1 LRGGGFAPRQL
12 GRFGGFTRAT
22 TRNLYLAKEE
32 NMFKRILS
40 FMLIVLLL
48 NVIGV
53 SPAYAAGVKQEKGE
67 RKAEKIKA
75 SILKLGTGKEARV
88 AVRLKNRSIVEGY
101 VSEASDKTFV
111 VVAEKSGIITTIPYL
126 QVNKLVSGKG
136 VRIAKDA
143 AKGVAIFAG
152 FIGGLLLIVYLS
164 LRGS

>member
-1 LRGGGFAPRQL
+1 
-12 GRFGGFTRAT
+12 
-22 TRNLYLAKEE
+22 
-32 NMFKRILS
+32 MFKKILS
-40 FMLIVLLL
+40 FVLIVLLL

-111 VVAEKSGIITTIPYL
+111 VSEKSGITTTIPYL
-126 QVNKLVSGKG
+126 QVNKLVSGK
-136 VRIAKDA
+136 VARNLKDA
-143 AKGVAIFAG
+143 AKAFGVFTAIV
-152 FIGGLLLIVYLS
+152 GGLLLVVILVLS
-164 LRGS
+164 TDKS

>member
-1 LRGGGFAPRQL
+1 
-12 GRFGGFTRAT
+12 
-22 TRNLYLAKEE
+22 
-32 NMFKRILS
+32 MFKKILS
-40 FMLIVLLL
+40 LALIVLLL
-48 NVIGV
+48 NAVGNNA
-53 SPAYAAGVKQEKGE
+53 AYAAGAKQEKGE

-111 VVAEKSGIITTIPYL
+111 VVAEKSGVITTIPYL
-126 QVNKLVSGKG
+126 QVNKLVSAKG

-143 AKGVAIFAG
+143 AKGAAIFAG

>member
-1 LRGGGFAPRQL
+1 
-12 GRFGGFTRAT
+12 
-22 TRNLYLAKEE
+22 
-32 NMFKRILS
+32 MFKKILS
-40 FMLIVLLL
+40 FVLIVLLL

-111 VVAEKSGIITTIPYL
+111 VSEKSGITTTIPYL
-126 QVNKLVSGKG
+126 QVNKLVSGK
-136 VRIAKDA
+136 VARNLKDA
-143 AKGVAIFAG
+143 AKAFGVFTAIVG
-152 FIGGLLLIVYLS
+152 SVLLVVILVLS
-164 LRGS
+164 TDKS

>member
-1 LRGGGFAPRQL
+1 
-12 GRFGGFTRAT
+12 
-22 TRNLYLAKEE
+22 
-32 NMFKRILS
+32 MFKKILS
-40 FMLIVLLL
+40 FVLIVLLL

-111 VVAEKSGIITTIPYL
+111 VVSEKSGITTTIPYL
-126 QVNKLVSGKG
+126 QVNKLVSGK
-136 VRIAKDA
+136 VARNLKDA
-143 AKGVAIFAG
+143 AKAFGVFTAIV
-152 FIGGLLLIVYLS
+152 GGLLLVVILVLS
-164 LRGS
+164 TDKS